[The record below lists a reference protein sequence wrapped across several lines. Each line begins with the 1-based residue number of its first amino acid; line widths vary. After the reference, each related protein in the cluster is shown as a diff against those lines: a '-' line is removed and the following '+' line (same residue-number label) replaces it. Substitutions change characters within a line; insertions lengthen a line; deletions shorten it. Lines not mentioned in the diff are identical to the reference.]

1 MQAPNSSTGNTA
13 GREGNTAG
21 RGGDAGRGGNT
32 AGREGNTAGRGG
44 DAGRRGSAGHEG
56 YAGGRGGS
64 TAGRGGST
72 AGRGGSAAGRGGSA
86 AGRTCQGARCC
97 CTCNTTDIVVA
108 AARACYSAAPGSGTD
123 GSSSNRGRLIRPHM
137 FALRVPFPSPLEA
150 QIAHG
155 SLAPDGEPHRGVIN
169 KQLMVRG
176 NVLAIKWTS
185 EDARL
190 LRISIINCL
199 EQLSLVLR
207 TMQLFGPPIP
217 R

>member
-1 MQAPNSSTGNTA
+1 MQAPNASTGNTA
-13 GREGNTAG
+13 GREGNS
-21 RGGDAGRGGNT
+21 
-32 AGREGNTAGRGG
+32 AGREGNTAGREG
-44 DAGRRGSAGHEG
+44 DAGRGGSSAGREG

-64 TAGRGGST
+64 SAGRGGS
-72 AGRGGSAAGRGGSA
+72 SAGRGGSA

>member
-1 MQAPNSSTGNTA
+1 MQAPNASTGNTA
-13 GREGNTAG
+13 GREGSAAG
-21 RGGDAGRGGNT
+21 RGGDA
-32 AGREGNTAGRGG
+32 AGREGDAAGREG
-44 DAGRRGSAGHEG
+44 D
-56 YAGGRGGS
+56 
-64 TAGRGGST
+64 
-72 AGRGGSAAGRGGSA
+72 AGRGGSA

-155 SLAPDGEPHRGVIN
+155 SLAPDAEPHRGVIN